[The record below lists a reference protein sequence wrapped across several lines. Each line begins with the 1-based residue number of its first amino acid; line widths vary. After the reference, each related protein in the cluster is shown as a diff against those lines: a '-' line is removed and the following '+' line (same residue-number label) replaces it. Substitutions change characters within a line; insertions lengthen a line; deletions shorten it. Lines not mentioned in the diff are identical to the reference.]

1 MKQKEL
7 FIAFFKSSVLGF
19 GGGPAAIP
27 LIKKEVVD
35 TYELM
40 SEEEFYE
47 TMAIGNTL
55 PGPIITKLAGYIGY
69 RVGGVLGLLNATFA
83 SVMPS
88 VVMIIL
94 LFKVLNN
101 YKEVGFVQGMTNGV
115 IPIIA
120 VMMLGVFID
129 LMKKTKKLLGLLK
142 GAIIIAVAA
151 LCILVFNIH
160 PGIVVGITI
169 VLALFLP
176 VQKGVKQ

>member
-1 MKQKEL
+1 MKQQQI
-7 FIAFFKSSVLGF
+7 FMAFFKSSILGF

-27 LIKKEVVD
+27 LIKKEVVE
-35 TYELM
+35 TYSLM

-69 RVGGVLGLLNATFA
+69 RVGGIWGLLNATLA
-83 SVMPS
+83 SVLPS
-88 VVMIIL
+88 VVMMVL

-101 YKEVGFVQGMTNGV
+101 YKDIDFVQGMTNGV

-129 LMKKTKKLLGLLK
+129 LMKKTKKSLGWLK
-142 GAIIIAVAA
+142 GASILILAAIA
-151 LCILVFNIH
+151 IFVFNIH
-160 PGIVVGITI
+160 SGIVVGVTLA
-169 VLALFLP
+169 LALFLP
-176 VQKGVKQ
+176 VKKGEK